1 MYDQFHLP
9 DLGEGLAEAEIVH
22 WLVRPGQTV
31 ELNQP
36 LVEVE
41 TAKAAVEIPSPF
53 AGVVHALHCAE
64 GDLVPVGSALLTVA
78 TAEAPAPAGI
88 EPDDAP
94 PALVV
99 GHAPVEPAAGESPR
113 RRPRRPLHQP
123 PATVAA
129 AAPGTTADQP
139 PSWPVATS
147 SAALSDL
154 APLVRARPA
163 PALSTAPAANGSAA
177 PARARVLATPPVR
190 KLARD
195 LGVDLAAVRPTG
207 PAGTIARADVTA
219 AARLGAPA
227 SRPGAGEAPPQRAGH
242 GGAERPLARPGER
255 IPVRGVAR
263 QMALAMERSAFTVP
277 QATVHRTVDVTAMLA
292 LVARW
297 RAENEAAARPGV
309 ALTAPAVP
317 RVTALAFIA
326 RAVVAALAAHPL
338 ANARWLTSA
347 DGSSEIEVFATVN
360 LGVAV
365 ASDRGLIVPII
376 PDAGRLSLPALAGE
390 LAELVSQARAG
401 QTPPARMVGAT
412 ITVSNVGVFGVDSAA
427 GLVREGE
434 AALVVL
440 GAIRETPA
448 VWEGQVQ
455 VRQVMTISVSF
466 DHRILDGEA
475 ASRYLGE
482 IAAALA
488 DPPRL
493 LLLG

>member
-53 AGVVHALHCAE
+53 EGMVHALHCAE

-78 TAEAPAPAGI
+78 TAEAPAPAGTGAGA
-88 EPDDAP
+88 DDAP
-94 PALVV
+94 PAPVV
-99 GHAPVEPAAGESPR
+99 GHAPVEPAGGEPPR

-123 PATVAA
+123 PAAA
-129 AAPGTTADQP
+129 AAPGTAADQLLP
-139 PSWPVATS
+139 RPVATA
-147 SAALSDL
+147 SAALSAL
-154 APLVRARPA
+154 APLVRAQPA

-177 PARARVLATPPVR
+177 PARARALATPPVR

-219 AARLGAPA
+219 AARLGAPE
-227 SRPGAGEAPPQRAGH
+227 SRPDAGEAPPQRAGD
-242 GGAERPLARPGER
+242 GGAELSSARPGER

-297 RAENEAAARPGV
+297 RAENEAAARPG
-309 ALTAPAVP
+309 AAAAP

-326 RAVVAALAAHPL
+326 RAVVAALAAHPM

-347 DGSSEIEVFATVN
+347 DGSSEIEVFAAVN

-365 ASDRGLIVPII
+365 AADRGLIVPII
-376 PDAGRLSLPALAGE
+376 PDAGSLSLPALAGA
-390 LAELVSQARAG
+390 LAELVAEARAG
-401 QTPPARMVGAT
+401 RTPPARMLGAT

-455 VRQVMTISVSF
+455 VRKVMTISVSF

-475 ASRYLGE
+475 AARYLGE
-482 IAAALA
+482 IAAVLA